1 MTSSMAHPL
10 PIPTPPR
17 GLRPVGLPARHRLT
31 PAEAAAADAP
41 TMMIPVAH
49 FLPPTP
55 PKRSWWAR
63 TWAAVTGRGVTR

>member
-17 GLRPVGLPARHRLT
+17 GIRETHYVGRHRLT
-31 PAEAAAADAP
+31 PAELVAAEAP
-41 TMMIPVAH
+41 TAMIPVVQLLA
-49 FLPPTP
+49 PTP

-63 TWAAVTGRGVTR
+63 TWAAVTGRRVTR